1 MKSSTWIIGISA
13 MSVALS
19 SIAQVATDSGLQ
31 STARRSTPPPS
42 TTAEPTIPERAQID
56 EVFKQTSLGKEA
68 DERRLHLEW
77 RQLANRIA
85 NDADIIAAKKS
96 VDYARTDLEKRQRL
110 RDYYDLYYGRMREM
124 ASSSQMKSA
133 LEQLRVAHV
142 SQTSQ
147 HRVRPVED
155 ASLPSPSPTPKKKQK
170 GGRLS
175 KFQGHE
181 G

>member
-1 MKSSTWIIGISA
+1 MKRWTWLIGTSA
-13 MSVALS
+13 MGLALS
-19 SIAQVATDSGLQ
+19 SVAQVATDSGLQ
-31 STARRSTPPPS
+31 STAGRSTPQPN

-85 NDADIIAAKKS
+85 NDSDIIAAKKAA
-96 VDYARTDLEKRQRL
+96 DHARTDLEKRQRL
-110 RDYYDLYYGRMREM
+110 RDYYDLYYGRMRAM

-147 HRVRPVED
+147 RRVRPVED